1 MGGFFFYI
9 YSMKLSIVIVS
20 YNVKHFLDQ
29 CLYSVQTAIKSIDAE
44 VFVVDN
50 LSGDGSC
57 EMVREK
63 YSWVNLIENKK
74 NTGFAVANNQ
84 AIRLS
89 QGEYVLLLNPDTLV
103 QEQTFHRCIAFM
115 DSHPNAGALGIKM
128 IDGKGNYLPESKRGL
143 PTPAVAFYKISGLI
157 KLWPKSERFA
167 KYYMGHLPN
176 DQINEIEIL
185 AGAFMFMRKKTLDM
199 VGLLDEHFFMYGED
213 IDLSYRIIKAG
224 YKNYYLPEPSIIHYK
239 GESTKKG
246 SINYV
251 MVFYKAMILFAQKH
265 FTSGEAR
272 IYTSAIRIAIY
283 LRAFLSLAKRGLM
296 QIILPLLD
304 AAVVSFGFLFIAI
317 LWSSNIK
324 GVPFPNNLEKPYIF
338 GFISMFLLSIFLSGG
353 YDRPLR
359 LNKVWKGAA
368 IAAITILLCYN
379 FLPEKFRFSRAIVAS
394 SAAVIMLLIPTMRV
408 IVGKI
413 LGKGFIPLKSKKIR
427 KLVVADAAEFQRIEK
442 LLELSGALGDITQLT
457 PTQLDIDEPLNI
469 LEEKIRIQKVD
480 EIIFSATDLSTTD
493 IITLMLQLS
502 SLSCDFKIAPPKG
515 LSLIGSNSIET
526 AGDLYTIGQETLAST
541 TNRRLKRIV
550 DIIFATVFLI
560 TSPLWIPINKRPGN
574 FLFMVVK
581 LLIGRVTLVGY
592 VSTDPMAHL
601 LPKVKPGI
609 LSPANLVMISEES
622 AHTTN
627 LIYAKNYSIGGDLAL
642 IARNFSKLVRGSF

>member
-1 MGGFFFYI
+1 
-9 YSMKLSIVIVS
+9 MKLSIIIVS

-29 CLYSVQTAIKSIDAE
+29 CLHAVQTAIAGIEAE

-63 YSWVNLIENKK
+63 HPWVHLIENKQ

-103 QEQTFHRCIAFM
+103 QEDTFSKCIEFM
-115 DSHPNAGALGIKM
+115 DSHPEAGALGVKM

-143 PTPAVAFYKISGLI
+143 PTPAVAFYKISGII
-157 KLWPKSERFA
+157 KLRPKSAKFA

-176 DQINEIEIL
+176 DQTNEIEIL
-185 AGAFMFMRKKTLDM
+185 AGAFMFMRKKTLDIA
-199 VGLLDEHFFMYGED
+199 GLLDEDFFMYGED
-213 IDLSYRIIKAG
+213 IDLSYRILKAG
-224 YKNYYLPEPSIIHYK
+224 YKNYYFPETSIIHYK

-246 SINYV
+246 SVNYV

-265 FTSGEAR
+265 FTSQEAR
-272 IYTSAIRIAIY
+272 LYTSAIRFAIY
-283 LRAFLSLAKRGLM
+283 LRALISLTKRGLT

-304 AAVVSFGFLFIAI
+304 SLIVTIGLLTVAH
-317 LWSSNIK
+317 LWSSIMK
-324 GVPFPNNLEKPYIF
+324 GVPFPQNLIGPF
-338 GFISMFLLSIFLSGG
+338 LASFTLTFLLSLFLCGA

-368 IAAITILLCYN
+368 IAAITILLFYN

-394 SAAVIMLLIPTMRV
+394 SAAIILLMLPTVR
-408 IVGKI
+408 IIAGKI
-413 LGKGFIPLKSKKIR
+413 LGKGFIPLKPKRIKKII
-427 KLVVADAAEFQRIEK
+427 VAGPAEAERITK
-442 LLELSGALGDITQLT
+442 LLELAGAQGEVCQLN
-457 PTQLDIDEPLNI
+457 PIQINNSFDEQLLIIKERIRVQRIDE
-469 LEEKIRIQKVD
+469 V
-480 EIIFSATDLSTTD
+480 IFSANDLSATD

-502 SLSCDFKIAPPKG
+502 SLNCDFKIAPTKG

-526 AGDLYTIGQETLAST
+526 AGDMYTIGQETLASP
-541 TNRRLKRIV
+541 TNRRLKRIIDV
-550 DIIFATVFLI
+550 GFGLLLLVTC
-560 TSPLWIPINKRPGN
+560 PLWLPINKKPRH
-574 FLFMVVK
+574 FLFMILK
-581 LLIGRVTLVGY
+581 MLAGKVTFVGY
-592 VSTDPMAHL
+592 SSNDPQLTL
-601 LPKVKPGI
+601 LPKLKKGI
-609 LSPANLVMISEES
+609 ISPSNTLFRNNDN

-627 LIYAKNYSIGGDLAL
+627 LMYAKNYSVAGD
-642 IARNFSKLVRGSF
+642 IVIITKHFFKLLRGSI

>member
-1 MGGFFFYI
+1 
-9 YSMKLSIVIVS
+9 MKLSIIIVS

-29 CLYSVQTAIKSIDAE
+29 CLYSVQTAIKDIDAE
-44 VFVVDN
+44 VYVVDN

-63 YSWVNLIENKK
+63 HAWVNLIENKQ

-89 QGEYVLLLNPDTLV
+89 RGEYVLLLNPDTLV
-103 QEQTFHRCIAFM
+103 QEQTFRRCIEFM
-115 DSHPNAGALGIKM
+115 DSHPDAGALGIKM

-157 KLWPKSERFA
+157 KLVPKSERFA
-167 KYYMGHLPN
+167 RYYMGHLPN

-185 AGAFMFMRKKTLDM
+185 AGAFMFMRKKTLDT
-199 VGLLDEHFFMYGED
+199 VGLLDEDFFMYGED

-272 IYTSAIRIAIY
+272 LYTSAIRIAIY
-283 LRAFLSLAKRGLM
+283 LRAMLSLAKRGLI

-304 AAVVSFGFLFIAI
+304 SAVASLGFLSIAN

-324 GVPFPNNLEKPYIF
+324 GVPFPTNLEGPYIF

-359 LNKVWKGAA
+359 LTKVWKGAA
-368 IAAITILLCYN
+368 IAAVTILLCYS
-379 FLPEKFRFSRAIVAS
+379 FLPEKFRFSRAIVAF
-394 SAAVIMLLIPTMRV
+394 SAAMIMLSLPTMRV
-408 IVGKI
+408 AAGRI
-413 LGKGFIPLKSKKIR
+413 LGKGFIPLKPKRIR
-427 KLVVADAAEFQRIEK
+427 KLVVAGVEEYQRITK
-442 LLELSGALGDITQLT
+442 LLELSGALGEVIQLT
-457 PTQLDIDEPLNI
+457 PAQIDSNIDEQQSI
-469 LEEKIRIQKVD
+469 LKEKIRVQKVD
-480 EIIFSATDLSTTD
+480 EVIFSATDLSTTD

-502 SLSCDFKIAPPKG
+502 PLSCDFKIAPPKG
-515 LSLIGSNSIET
+515 LSLIGSNSIDT
-526 AGDLYTIGQETLAST
+526 AGDLYTIGQETLASK

-550 DIIFATVFLI
+550 DVVFATLLTI
-560 TSPLWIPINKRPGN
+560 TSPLWIPINKRPRN
-574 FLFMVVK
+574 FLFMVFK
-581 LLIGRVTLVGY
+581 LLIGKVTLVGY
-592 VSTDPMAHL
+592 VSTDPMVHL
-601 LPKVKPGI
+601 LPKIKPGV
-609 LSPANLVMISEES
+609 LSPTNSLTINEET

-627 LIYAKNYSIGGDLAL
+627 LMYAKNYTIGGDLAI
-642 IARNFSKLVRGSF
+642 IAKNFSKLIRGSF